1 MSMRMTTISRYYLSY
16 LIAFNLVQLF
26 FFLLSF
32 QVGAKCRVELQTEND
47 RQMYTCHI
55 QKIGTDKS
63 FCVVFVENFGKEY
76 LVGSLSVMF
85 HIMVISLRLSTQTGT
100 L

>member
-1 MSMRMTTISRYYLSY
+1 MSMRMTTILRYYLIS
-16 LIAFNLVQLF
+16 LSNCFQFALTL
-26 FFLLSF
+26 FLLSF

-55 QKIGTDKS
+55 QKIGADKS

-76 LVGSLSVMF
+76 LVGTCLLCF
-85 HIMVISLRLSTQTGT
+85 LLW
-100 L
+100 

>member
-1 MSMRMTTISRYYLSY
+1 MRKEAKRYNVYANDYNFKVLSQPSNCFQFG
-16 LIAFNLVQLF
+16 LTLF
-26 FFLLSF
+26 FFLSL

-63 FCVVFVENFGKEY
+63 YCVVFVENFGKEY
-76 LVGSLSVMF
+76 LVGTYLLCF
-85 HIMVISLRLSTQTGT
+85 IWF
-100 L
+100 